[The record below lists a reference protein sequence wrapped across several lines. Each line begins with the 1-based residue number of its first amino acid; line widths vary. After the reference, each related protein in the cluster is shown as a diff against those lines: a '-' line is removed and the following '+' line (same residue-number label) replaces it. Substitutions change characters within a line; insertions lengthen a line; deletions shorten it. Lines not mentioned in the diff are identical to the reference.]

1 VLPLQITHSAD
12 DAYSVPDPYP
22 AELDPWFPGDVSDG
36 YDDSDSDHDDGD
48 DNGDAHDA
56 ADGDGEA

>member
-1 VLPLQITHSAD
+1 MLPLQITHSVD

-22 AELDPWFPGDVSDG
+22 ADLDPWFPDDASDG
-36 YDDSDSDHDDGD
+36 YAGSDSDHDDGA

-56 ADGDGEA
+56 AADDGEA